1 MLKKIL
7 REFRQIWSWYGVP
20 FVATPDDKLK
30 IILENLEL
38 QEWETFVDIGCGDG
52 KILEVV
58 SRKFPTVMCI
68 GYESSSYPYSLA
80 LERKRESQ
88 YDFEIHKK
96 NVFSVSLADVDIIH
110 IYMVPYMLPK
120 LIKKIQSECRI
131 GTKIYI
137 QSHEVKNWI
146 PERVVPLSKKN
157 NLYIYTLK

>member
-20 FVATPDDKLK
+20 FVSTPDDKLEV
-30 IILENLEL
+30 ILNNIEL
-38 QEWETFVDIGCGDG
+38 QEWEVFIDIGCGDG
-52 KILEVV
+52 RIVEAV
-58 SRKFPTVMCI
+58 SQKFPNVRCVW
-68 GYESSSYPYSLA
+68 YESSLYPYKQALTRRETSRCEYELHNRDIFTTSLSEA
-80 LERKRESQ
+80 
-88 YDFEIHKK
+88 
-96 NVFSVSLADVDIIH
+96 NIIH

-146 PERVVPLSKKN
+146 PEKVVALSKKN
-157 NLYIYTLK
+157 NLYIYTLN